1 MESDLLTKNWDTYA
15 VTAESAKG
23 QCIISIIS
31 TDLGKKCQDQYKEDQ
46 IQAYIPIIEKAYGT
60 MEDSTM
66 M

>member
-46 IQAYIPIIEKAYGT
+46 IQAYIQSLKKH
-60 MEDSTM
+60 MEPWKTLP
-66 M
+66 